1 MLMHRHVPAL
11 IGVALALSLAVPAM
25 AADGD
30 GAMQEADEI
39 LSVAAE
45 QRNVSKEE
53 FIETLVA
60 DDRFSADQN
69 VFLPS
74 TLAVD
79 FTENRPTVTLPL
91 YEGIGPSGD
100 ATHYIITEAGD
111 FEVAEMMGLNY
122 APKLVNG
129 RDTAGSQQVTIEN
142 GMIKFK
148 GDVDFSPVRA
158 LAPGPFPNTFPPAT
172 AQPGSVGDAE
182 YSPLVVLPSGSVLN
196 AIIVANG
203 TGEHDNLVSIDQDK
217 RTVVF
222 KLLDGFQGGD
232 QYFYHISTE
241 SNDIAAA
248 TIESATYTPRL
259 ANLPAFG
266 KNELGD
272 ESALLGFS
280 PTANGETGVDNP
292 ERQGLNSTIL
302 DALAPINTFPLDP
315 DNSKQD
321 DNNYS
326 PMWDAHINVWTPE
339 AIAAGERR
347 RITGFEDLEQL
358 VADGSVVDAPANAG
372 DPNDF
377 VAGLKP
383 SKAIINC
390 PVIAQPTEAAT
401 MPETATSKPTP
412 GESAPPLPL
421 IALGALA
428 AVASA
433 TFWMRRSRV

>member
-1 MLMHRHVPAL
+1 M
-11 IGVALALSLAVPAM
+11 
-25 AADGD
+25 
-30 GAMQEADEI
+30 
-39 LSVAAE
+39 
-45 QRNVSKEE
+45 
-53 FIETLVA
+53 
-60 DDRFSADQN
+60 
-69 VFLPS
+69 
-74 TLAVD
+74 
-79 FTENRPTVTLPL
+79 
-91 YEGIGPSGD
+91 
-100 ATHYIITEAGD
+100 
-111 FEVAEMMGLNY
+111 
-122 APKLVNG
+122 
-129 RDTAGSQQVTIEN
+129 
-142 GMIKFK
+142 
-148 GDVDFSPVRA
+148 
-158 LAPGPFPNTFPPAT
+158 
-172 AQPGSVGDAE
+172 
-182 YSPLVVLPSGSVLN
+182 
-196 AIIVANG
+196 
-203 TGEHDNLVSIDQDK
+203 
-217 RTVVF
+217 F

-347 RITGFEDLEQL
+347 QIIGFEDLEKL

-401 MPETATSKPTP
+401 MPDTATSEPTP

-433 TFWMRRSRV
+433 TFWMRRARV

>member
-1 MLMHRHVPAL
+1 MPALGLWPIFREGSAARKEMLMYRHVPAL

-74 TLAVD
+74 ALAVD
-79 FTENRPTVTLPL
+79 FTENKPTVTLPL
-91 YEGIGPSGD
+91 YEGIGPSGEP
-100 ATHYIITEAGD
+100 THFIITEAGD

-259 ANLPAFG
+259 ARSAGVRQERTGGRVGPA
-266 KNELGD
+266 
-272 ESALLGFS
+272 GF
-280 PTANGETGVDNP
+280 
-292 ERQGLNSTIL
+292 
-302 DALAPINTFPLDP
+302 LA
-315 DNSKQD
+315 QC
-321 DNNYS
+321 
-326 PMWDAHINVWTPE
+326 
-339 AIAAGERR
+339 ERR
-347 RITGFEDLEQL
+347 DRRR
-358 VADGSVVDAPANAG
+358 
-372 DPNDF
+372 
-377 VAGLKP
+377 
-383 SKAIINC
+383 
-390 PVIAQPTEAAT
+390 QPR
-401 MPETATSKPTP
+401 TP
-412 GESAPPLPL
+412 GAEFDDPRRTCADQHLSA
-421 IALGALA
+421 G
-428 AVASA
+428 
-433 TFWMRRSRV
+433 SRQQQAGRQQLQPDVGCAHQRLDSRGNRCR